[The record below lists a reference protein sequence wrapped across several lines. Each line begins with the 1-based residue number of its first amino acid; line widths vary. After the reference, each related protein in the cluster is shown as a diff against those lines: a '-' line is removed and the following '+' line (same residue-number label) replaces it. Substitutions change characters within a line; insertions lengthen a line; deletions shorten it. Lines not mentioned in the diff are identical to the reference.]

1 MEFQQA
7 DRAVG
12 VSTIAI
18 MQPYFLPYA
27 GYFRLFSA
35 SDLFVIYD
43 CVQFPRRGWVHRN
56 QLVDRSG
63 TERWL
68 TLPLEKAPQD
78 VLIRDLRFV
87 PNVAEALTE
96 RLRPFPLLARDPLSA
111 APILDAL
118 RNVSGCPVDYIVRL
132 LECTVNYL
140 GLRWSVVRSSSL
152 RIPES
157 FRGQDRIL
165 EISRRFGARRYVN
178 APGGRALYDSEV
190 FAKCGIELSFLPEY
204 LGPDSSILT
213 RILCEHPD
221 DLARDVAQP

>member
-7 DRAVG
+7 DRASG
-12 VSTIAI
+12 R
-18 MQPYFLPYA
+18 FHNCNYA
-27 GYFRLFSA
+27 TVIPALRRIFPAVLRERP
-35 SDLFVIYD
+35 FVIYD

-118 RNVSGCPVDYIVRL
+118 RNVSGCSVDYIVRL

-140 GLRWSVVRSSSL
+140 GLRWSV
-152 RIPES
+152 
-157 FRGQDRIL
+157 
-165 EISRRFGARRYVN
+165 
-178 APGGRALYDSEV
+178 AL
-190 FAKCGIELSFLPEY
+190 KLSTH
-204 LGPDSSILT
+204 S
-213 RILCEHPD
+213 
-221 DLARDVAQP
+221 